1 MLFLPVAAVIFVSR
15 PPDPFTVLRAPSQW
29 CGIGLIVIANAG
41 ALLFPGRSSS
51 SRFD

>member
-15 PPDPFTVLRAPSQW
+15 PPDPFTVLGAAQW
-29 CGIGLIVIANAG
+29 CGMGLIVIANAG
-41 ALLFPGRSSS
+41 ALLFRGRSSS